1 MKEKLFYILI
11 SIGLPISC
19 LAQTYDSLV
28 KPGKKWYYTQIV
40 GEQHIAYSGGNLSIS
55 RETRTYNGLIYY
67 KIVDKTSVNK
77 DSLWIREENKRVY
90 ILNLSDSVYHGQEIL
105 MYDFNLEKGDSFR
118 FKTKFYYKD
127 SFLNA
132 LLIVDDTYIINN
144 RKNIKFKIGEFAG
157 FGTFLMRD
165 WVEGIGGRHILYY
178 SFHMYNFVI
187 QPDYAFYVSCL
198 FDNEKQILPLAGN
211 CDSTLSYP
219 RIDNYQ
225 IKIYPN
231 PTQRYFNV
239 NLNNSKKHVVG
250 IYDQV
255 GQKIDELQLEGSTNY
270 LINCNYTKGLYVL
283 HISNAESI
291 FQTKLII
298 Q

>member
-1 MKEKLFYILI
+1 MKEILLYILI
-11 SIGLPISC
+11 SFGLPISC
-19 LAQTYDSLV
+19 FAQTYDSLV
-28 KPGKKWYYTQIV
+28 KPGKKWYYNQVV
-40 GEQHIAYSGGNLSIS
+40 GEQHIEYSGGNLSIS
-55 RETRTYNGLIYY
+55 RETRTHNGLMYY
-67 KIVDKTSVNK
+67 KIVDKTSK
-77 DSLWIREENKRVY
+77 KQDSLWIREENKRVY
-90 ILNLSDSVYHGQEIL
+90 ILNLNDSVYHGKEIL

-132 LLIVDDTYIINN
+132 LLIVDDTYTINN

-178 SFHMYNFVI
+178 SFHLNNFVI
-187 QPDYAFYVSCL
+187 QPDYVFYVSCL
-198 FDNEKQILPLAGN
+198 FDNENQILPLSGN
-211 CDSTLSYP
+211 CDSTLGYTMTDP
-219 RIDNYQ
+219 NQ

-231 PTQRYFNV
+231 PTQSCFNL
-239 NLNNSKKHVVG
+239 NLNNSKKHVVR
-250 IYDQV
+250 IYDKV

-270 LINCNYTKGLYVL
+270 LINSNYNKGIYVL
-283 HISNAESI
+283 QISNAESI
-291 FQTKLII
+291 YQTKLII